1 MLVGGPA
8 NGPCQSYCQKL
19 PTLIINECLTD
30 ANRCQCERPLRK
42 ECKKREERRQTV
54 INQFQTAV
62 RRLCASSRAAPDAS
76 GADTQSCC
84 CHAGIWCIISRASHL
99 RPHAYSLLE
108 SYWRVMLTSVSY
120 VHQQDLF
127 NTAQKLFPWEK
138 KLITNSILCIFRKKY
153 EWYSPVQKSLMWC

>member
-42 ECKKREERRQTV
+42 ECKKREQRRQTV

-62 RRLCASSRAAPDAS
+62 RRLCTLSRTAPGAS

-84 CHAGIWCIISRASHL
+84 CHGGIWCIISRASHL

-108 SYWRVMLTSVSY
+108 SNWRVMLTSVSY
-120 VHQQDLF
+120 VHQQDPF
-127 NTAQKLFPWEK
+127 ITAQRLFLWEK
-138 KLITNSILCIFRKKY
+138 KQIPNKLDFMHF
-153 EWYSPVQKSLMWC
+153 QKEI

>member
-42 ECKKREERRQTV
+42 ECKKREQRRQIV

-62 RRLCASSRAAPDAS
+62 RRLCTLSRAAPGAS

-84 CHAGIWCIISRASHL
+84 CHGGIWYIISRASHL
-99 RPHAYSLLE
+99 RHHAYSLLE
-108 SYWRVMLTSVSY
+108 SNWRVMLTSVSY
-120 VHQQDLF
+120 VHQQDPF
-127 NTAQKLFPWEK
+127 ITAQRLYQ
-138 KLITNSILCIFRKKY
+138 TNSILCIFRKKY
-153 EWYSPVQKSLMWC
+153 EWYSPMQKSLIWC